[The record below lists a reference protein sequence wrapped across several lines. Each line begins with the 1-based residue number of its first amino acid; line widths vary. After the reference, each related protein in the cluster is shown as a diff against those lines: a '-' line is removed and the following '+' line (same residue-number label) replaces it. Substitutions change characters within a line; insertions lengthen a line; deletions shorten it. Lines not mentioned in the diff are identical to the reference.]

1 MQMFDGAIPWYNS
14 MEQNHL
20 RRNLAV
26 ITFTAFLNFTG
37 LTIAIPIFTP
47 LCLDQTHGIIAT
59 GTSVPVRTTI
69 LGVLLGI
76 FPLCQFFA
84 APILGAFS
92 DRYGRK
98 KILLLSLAGMLVG
111 SIIMATSITISSL
124 PLAFV
129 SRIIMGAFSGSLAVT
144 QSAIADISDDKSRA
158 KNFGLIGAA
167 FGASL
172 FIGPALG
179 GFLSDPA
186 IHLWFNYATPFW
198 LSSALTAFNLCQ
210 VAWQLSETL
219 PPEKRRQTD
228 FRIFIGPIN
237 IVKAF
242 RDPVCRGLFLVVFV
256 LGFGFNFFTQF
267 FQVLLITKFA
277 ATRAQLGIV
286 FSYLGIWG
294 ILTQAV
300 IIRPVSRKFTPARIL
315 NTTPLLLTGV
325 FLSIL
330 LVPSLPLLFVVLLFI
345 PLFNGLSNP
354 NLTALISGLRGAED
368 RGELL
373 GINQSVLAMAQ
384 FLPPLIGGYIVGNHY
399 SLSIWVTAI
408 CYVIGWI
415 LFIRTRQTF

>member
-1 MQMFDGAIPWYNS
+1 MDQK
-14 MEQNHL
+14 HL
-20 RRNLAV
+20 RRDLAV

-47 LCLDQTHGIIAT
+47 LCLDQAHGIIAA

-69 LGVLLGI
+69 LGFLLGI

-84 APILGAFS
+84 APMLGAFS

-98 KILLLSLAGMLVG
+98 KVLLFSLAGMLLG
-111 SIIMATSITISSL
+111 SIIMAVSITLSNL
-124 PLAFV
+124 PLAFL
-129 SRIIMGAFSGSLAVT
+129 SRIIMGGFSGSLAVT

-172 FIGPALG
+172 FVGPALG

-186 IHLWFNYATPFW
+186 IHPWFNYATPFW
-198 LSSALTAFNLCQ
+198 LSSALTGLNFCQ

-219 PPEKRRQTD
+219 PPEKRRHAA
-228 FRIFIGPIN
+228 FHILIGPIN

-242 RDPVCRGLFLVVFV
+242 RDPVCRALFLVVFA

-267 FQVLLITKFA
+267 FQVFLIDKFA
-277 ATRAQLGIV
+277 ATRSQLGVV

-294 ILTQAV
+294 ILTQTI
-300 IIRPVSRKFTPARIL
+300 IIRPVSKYFTPTQIL
-315 NTTPLLLTGV
+315 TATPLLLTGT
-325 FLSIL
+325 FLSLL
-330 LVPSLPLLFVVLLFI
+330 LVPTFSLLFIVILFI

-354 NLTALISGLRGAED
+354 NLTARISSLRGNQNQ
-368 RGELL
+368 GELL
-373 GINQSVLAMAQ
+373 GINQSVLALSQ

-399 SLSIWVTAI
+399 TLPIWITAA
-408 CYVIGWI
+408 CYVIGWV
-415 LFIRTRQTF
+415 LFVRVR